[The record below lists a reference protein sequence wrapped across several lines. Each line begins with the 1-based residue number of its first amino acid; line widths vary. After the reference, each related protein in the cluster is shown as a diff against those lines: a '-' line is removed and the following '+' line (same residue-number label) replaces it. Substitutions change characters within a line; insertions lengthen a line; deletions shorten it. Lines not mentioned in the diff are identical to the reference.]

1 MLSFITQLTNENPI
15 TVQLLDLQ
23 NERNL
28 SYLNTWCNYI
38 MVLDK
43 GITPGETSV
52 PIITNCF
59 STVALSEINLV
70 TP

>member
-1 MLSFITQLTNENPI
+1 MKTLLRFK
-15 TVQLLDLQ
+15 LLDLQ

-43 GITPGETSV
+43 GITPGEKL
-52 PIITNCF
+52 CQ
-59 STVALSEINLV
+59 L
-70 TP
+70 

>member
-43 GITPGETSV
+43 RITPGEKTVS
-52 PIITNCF
+52 IITNCF
-59 STVALSEINLV
+59 STVALLETNLV